1 MVGHGDLA
9 HNHRVVSGHHVRP
22 FQDGLQPSVASQGPM
37 ELRQLR
43 HFVAV
48 VDCANLSRAAE
59 RVAISQPALTRSIKN
74 LEDLL
79 GVELVERKPRG
90 VTPTEAGLALYRHA
104 QVVLNAAQRLTRE
117 VRELESG
124 AAGTVHVGVGAMFS
138 THVTARVAQDLAEAH
153 PRLTLV
159 VNDGFWEDLVRR
171 MQDGRV
177 DLLFSHFPQANIGAD
192 LVLEPLLTVRSVVV
206 AGRGNPLAVRRSLEV
221 ADLVTQRWVIADQP
235 HSQDAF
241 ERYFAAEGL
250 PAPRDVYRTNS
261 LSLMLALVASG
272 RFLSQL
278 PVHLLD
284 TAPVPRDLRVLPLA
298 SGALERQAGLV
309 YRRGSESRR
318 AVEHV
323 LDAFRRAAKEVT

>member
-1 MVGHGDLA
+1 
-9 HNHRVVSGHHVRP
+9 
-22 FQDGLQPSVASQGPM
+22 M

-59 RVAISQPALTRSIKN
+59 RVAISQPALTRSIKT

-104 QVVLNAAQRLTRE
+104 QIVLNAAQRLTRE

-124 AAGTVHVGVGAMFS
+124 AAGTVHVGVSAMFATQLAS
-138 THVTARVAQDLAEAH
+138 RVAHALAKEH
-153 PRLTLV
+153 PRLALV
-159 VNDGFWEDLVRR
+159 IDDGFWEDLLRR
-171 MQDGRV
+171 LQDGRL
-177 DLLFSHFPQANIGAD
+177 DLVFSHFPQTSLGPD
-192 LVLEPLLTVRSVVV
+192 LVIEPLLTVRSVIA
-206 AGRGNPLAVRRSLEV
+206 AGRTHPLANRRSLEV
-221 ADLVTQRWVIADQP
+221 ADLVTQRWVIAGPP

-241 ERYFAAEGL
+241 EKFFAGAGL

-261 LSLMLALVASG
+261 LNLMMSLVG
-272 RFLSQL
+272 GGGFLSWL

-284 TAPVPRDLRVLPLA
+284 CMTAPRDLRVLPMP
-298 SGALERQAGLV
+298 SGVIERPGGLI
-309 YRRGSESRR
+309 YRRGADSRR

-323 LDAFRRAAKEVT
+323 LDAFRHAAKQAT